1 MKKIGIMGGT
11 FNPIHNGH
19 IMLAKSAFEQY
30 ALDKILFMPC
40 GVPYMKSDQKVES
53 GEIRA
58 EMTALAIKDEPC
70 FELSCMEIEQ
80 HGDTYTYQTLERLKE
95 ENPGT
100 DYYFILGADSLFYIE
115 HWKYP
120 ERIFANCHILAAVR
134 GDKTSADMERQ
145 IQLLCGKYDAC
156 IHLLQ
161 TAYMEISSSDIR
173 RKVGAGESIDGD
185 VPETVKE
192 YIERSGLYR

>member
-1 MKKIGIMGGT
+1 MKKTGIMGGT

-30 ALDKILFMPC
+30 ELDKILFMPC

-58 EMTALAIKDEPC
+58 EMTALAIKDDPH

-80 HGDTYTYQTLERLKE
+80 QGDTYTYQTLERLKE

-100 DYYFILGADSLFYIE
+100 DYYFILGADSLFHIE
-115 HWKYP
+115 HWRCP
-120 ERIFANCHILAAVR
+120 ERIFTNCRILAAVR
-134 GDKTSADMERQ
+134 GDKTSADIEKQ
-145 IQLLCGKYDAC
+145 IQLLCRKYDAC

-173 RKVGAGESIDGD
+173 RKVRAGEAIDRD
-185 VPETVKE
+185 VPIAVRE
-192 YIERSGLYR
+192 YIERRGLYR